1 MKAKGVL
8 NKISGVF
15 SGAVSAGISARKG
28 KLDLA
33 FLYIPECYSAAG
45 VFTRSAFAAPCVSF
59 TRAGIKNAK
68 ALIVNSGNANA
79 ATGRRGLENCKL
91 TAEIAAGCLGLKAGE
106 VVVSSTGI
114 IGKQLPMECFRDGLP
129 TLLSATSRKGGDEF
143 AEAIMTTDLV
153 PKEYFRERTIGGK
166 KVKVAGVCKGSG
178 MIAPNMATMLAF
190 LVTDARI
197 PRRLFQ
203 ELLREVTDESFNMTS
218 VDTDTSTNDMFLA
231 FSTGG
236 VEINPAKDRAALKE
250 LLLDCAVDL
259 AKQIARDGEGATRLV
274 EVKVSG
280 GKTLR
285 QARAVAKSVV
295 DSPLVK
301 TAIHGADPNWGR
313 VAAATGKVS
322 GVVADKVSISFAGT
336 KVLQKGQPLR
346 FNRDTLRAR
355 LNKPTVVVEVA
366 LGLGKFSATA
376 WGCDLTHGYV
386 DINTEYN

>member
-1 MKAKGVL
+1 
-8 NKISGVF
+8 
-15 SGAVSAGISARKG
+15 
-28 KLDLA
+28 
-33 FLYIPECYSAAG
+33 
-45 VFTRSAFAAPCVSF
+45 
-59 TRAGIKNAK
+59 
-68 ALIVNSGNANA
+68 
-79 ATGRRGLENCKL
+79 
-91 TAEIAAGCLGLKAGE
+91 
-106 VVVSSTGI
+106 
-114 IGKQLPMECFRDGLP
+114 MECFRDGLP